1 MDAILKAAG
10 LVKSYG
16 SVRAVDGVDLDV
28 YPKEIYGLL
37 GPNGSGKTTTLS
49 MLAGILPADS
59 GVVQL
64 DGVPVS
70 QPAAR
75 LSLGYVPQEI
85 ALYPQMTAAE
95 NLRFFGRMQG
105 VRGQTL
111 RDRVDEA
118 LEIVDLQAHAN
129 RRVDQFS
136 SGMKRRANIAAALVH
151 SPQVLIMDEP
161 PAGVDPQSRNAILD
175 EVKALADAG
184 NAVVFASHYMDEV
197 ERLCSRV
204 GIIDA
209 GRILVTGT
217 VSELIGDAAS
227 APRIVLA
234 AAAADEQTLRSLVLR
249 LPGQSGFSRVG
260 GEFHIQ
266 ASEPTQLLAQLLPQA
281 GAAGVCVDAI
291 RLVRPNLEDVF
302 LQLTGKGLRE

>member
-161 PAGVDPQSRNAILD
+161 TAGVDPQSRNAILD

-217 VSELIGDAAS
+217 VSELIGDADS

>member
-16 SVRAVDGVDLDV
+16 PVRAVDGIDLDV

-49 MLAGILPADS
+49 MLAGILPPDS

-75 LSLGYVPQEI
+75 LSLGYVPQEV
-85 ALYPQMTAAE
+85 ALYPQMTATE

-105 VRGQTL
+105 LRGRTL
-111 RDRVDEA
+111 RARVDEA
-118 LEIVDLQAHAN
+118 LEIVDLRAHAN
-129 RRVDQFS
+129 RRVEQFS

-161 PAGVDPQSRNAILD
+161 TVGVDPQSRNAILD

-209 GRILVTGT
+209 GRVLATGT
-217 VSELIGDAAS
+217 VTELIGDSAS
-227 APRIVLA
+227 GPRIVLA
-234 AAAADEQTLRSLVLR
+234 AAARHEQALRSLVLG
-249 LPGQSGFSRVG
+249 LPGQEGFSRVG
-260 GEFHIQ
+260 GKFHVQ
-266 ASEPTQLLAQLLPQA
+266 ASQPTQLLAQLLWQA
-281 GAAGVCVDAI
+281 GDAGVCVDGVQI
-291 RLVRPNLEDVF
+291 VQPNLEDVF
-302 LQLTGKGLRE
+302 LQLTGKALRE